1 MSVARWFKIA
11 RCVAGH
17 GESESRGAEI
27 TNLKLW
33 WTERNSDSEQ
43 IFDPSTCLWSA
54 PLNTPGIVWA
64 RPSCVLLNDGRTL
77 VFEGQLFDPIAET
90 WTATGVIPGGSDYD
104 AVEVAPGLVFA
115 AGNDAVQAITRH
127 LWRWEA
133 STNLWTQ
140 TPEWMHSDELDGD
153 HYMVGVGGDP
163 ILFLPDGRVVRF
175 DVSENTWSLL
185 NAIEQW
191 RALPEPVLSGVAM
204 FSGDDYL
211 LVSKSPQRLV
221 VGQ

>member
-43 IFDPSTCLWSA
+43 IFDPSTGLWSV
-54 PLNTPGIVWA
+54 PLNTPGIAWA

-77 VFEGQLFDPIAET
+77 VFEGARAQLFDPISET
-90 WTATGVIPGGSDYD
+90 WTATGVLFTY
-104 AVEVAPGLVFA
+104 A
-115 AGNDAVQAITRH
+115 AQSFG
-127 LWRWEA
+127 
-133 STNLWTQ
+133 
-140 TPEWMHSDELDGD
+140 
-153 HYMVGVGGDP
+153 VGVYN
-163 ILFLPDGRVVRF
+163 
-175 DVSENTWSLL
+175 VSTG
-185 NAIEQW
+185 QW

-204 FSGDDYL
+204 FSGDEYL